1 MIKRSRIKKEVTQRI
16 FQPLTTVDVA
26 LKFVVDGAVSLTAT
40 RNQMNE
46 RVISDALTK
55 SRIVLG
61 PFNKM

>member
-1 MIKRSRIKKEVTQRI
+1 MTQRI

-55 SRIVLG
+55 SRIVPG